1 MVMTSGGSRR
11 FPTRTAALLLLESH
25 LIVGAVALSTA
36 LRLGWS
42 EAWTV
47 VGSPEGL
54 LKAVL
59 IAAVCQLCLYF
70 ADLYDLRVVADR
82 RELVVRVLQSLS
94 ATSILLALLYFWF
107 PALIVG
113 RGVFL
118 VAALFVITLVVGWRL
133 VFEWM
138 ARRVGMPERLL
149 LIGTTPATVELAR
162 ELHARRVELGVEIV
176 GFVDPDP
183 ARVGQPL
190 LNPGI
195 IGTIDDIPS
204 IVRNRRVDRVVV
216 SLADA
221 RGRLPM
227 DKLLEM
233 KLGGVS
239 FDHLASIYEHYTGK
253 IAVENLRPSWLI
265 FSAGFRKNAMLIAL
279 KRVSDLVI
287 AGIGLLCVAPLVLV
301 AAALIKLTSP
311 GPIFYSQCRV
321 GQHGRR
327 FTIRKLRSMRPD
339 AEKDT
344 GAVWSRGAGDARITT
359 VGRFL
364 RRSRLDEVPQL
375 WNVIV
380 GDMSMVGPRPERP
393 EFVQDLTRQIPYY
406 GQRHVVKPGL
416 TGWAQVCYTYGAS
429 VEDALQKLQYDLFY
443 IKNLSIALDL
453 FIIFKTV
460 KTVVLRRGA

>member
-1 MVMTSGGSRR
+1 MTSNASRR
-11 FPTRTAALLLLESH
+11 FPTRTAALILFESQ
-25 LIVGAVALSTA
+25 LIIGAVALATG

-42 EAWTV
+42 EVWITL
-47 VGSPEGL
+47 GSQDGL

-59 IAAVCQLCLYF
+59 IAVVCQLCLYF

-82 RELVVRVLQSLS
+82 RELMVRVLQSLS

-107 PALIVG
+107 PSLIVG

-118 VAALFVITLVVGWRL
+118 VVAFLVISLVVGWRL
-133 VFEWM
+133 LFEWV
-138 ARRVGMPERLL
+138 ARRVGTSERLL
-149 LIGTTPATVELAR
+149 LIGTTPAAVALAR
-162 ELHARRVELGVEIV
+162 ELHSRRMELGVEIV

-183 ARVGQPL
+183 ARVGMPL

-195 IGTIDDIPS
+195 IGTIDDIPT
-204 IVRNRRVDRVVV
+204 IVREKRVDRVVV

-253 IAVENLRPSWLI
+253 IAIENLRPSWLI
-265 FSAGFRKNAMLIAL
+265 FSAGFRKNVTLVAV
-279 KRVSDLVI
+279 KRAVDISVASL
-287 AGIGLLCVAPLVLV
+287 GLLLATPVLLVV
-301 AAALIKLTSP
+301 AAIMKVTSP
-311 GPIFYSQCRV
+311 GPIFYTQLRV
-321 GQHGRR
+321 GQHGRV
-327 FTIRKLRSMRPD
+327 FAIRKLRSMRPD
-339 AEKDT
+339 AEKHT
-344 GAVWSRGAGDARITT
+344 GAVWSRGANDTRITPI
-359 VGRFL
+359 GRFL
-364 RRSRLDEVPQL
+364 RKSRLDEVPQL
-375 WNVIV
+375 WNVLV

-393 EFVQDLTRQIPYY
+393 EFVDDLTRDIPYY

-443 IKNLSIALDL
+443 IKNLSIALDM

-460 KTVVLRRGA
+460 KTVVLRQGT

>member
-1 MVMTSGGSRR
+1 MASHASSR
-11 FPTRTAALLLLESH
+11 FPSRTAALVVFEST
-25 LIVGAVALSTA
+25 LIVGAVALATA
-36 LRLGWS
+36 IRLGAGEVWS
-42 EAWTV
+42 VIGT
-47 VGSPEGL
+47 SEGL
-54 LKAVL
+54 MKAGL
-59 IAAVCQLCLYF
+59 IAGVCQLCLYF

-82 RELVVRVLQSLS
+82 RDLIVRVLQSLS
-94 ATSILLALLYFWF
+94 ATSILLAVLYFWF
-107 PALIVG
+107 PALIIG

-118 VAALFVITLVVGWRL
+118 VAAFLVISCVVGWRL
-133 VFEWM
+133 LFEWM
-138 ARRVGMPERLL
+138 ARKVGNTEKLL
-149 LIGTTPATVELAR
+149 LIGTTPAAVALAR
-162 ELHARRVELGVEIV
+162 ELHERRIELGVQIV
-176 GFVDPDP
+176 GFVDADP
-183 ARVGQPL
+183 SRVGQPL

-195 IGTIDDIPS
+195 IGTIDDIPA
-204 IVRNRRVDRVVV
+204 IVRNQRVDRVVV

-239 FDHLASIYEHYTGK
+239 FDHLASVYESYTGK
-253 IAVENLRPSWLI
+253 IAIENLRPSWLI
-265 FSAGFRKNAMLIAL
+265 FSAGFRKNATLVAV
-279 KRVSDLVI
+279 KRVMDIGV
-287 AGIGLLCVAPLVLV
+287 AAVGLLLAAPILAVVAGVM
-301 AAALIKLTSP
+301 KLTSP
-311 GPIFYSQCRV
+311 GPIFYSQQRV
-321 GQHGRR
+321 GQNGRT

-339 AEKDT
+339 AEKGT
-344 GAVWSRGAGDARITT
+344 GAVWSKGAADSRITPF
-359 VGRFL
+359 GRFM
-364 RRSRLDEVPQL
+364 RKTRLDELPQL
-375 WNVIV
+375 WNVLI

-393 EFVQDLTRQIPYY
+393 EFVQDLTRDIPYY